1 MNFFGKNIFFF
12 LVLVIIFNSSNGF
25 FMPDKADA
33 IATSQLW
40 AQITEIGKVVE
51 STVGSWTRWAEEKM
65 GKKLR
70 DIVAKK
76 MMDYI
81 VDETVKWIQGG
92 GEPKFIGNWNVL
104 LKEAGDIAF
113 EEVVNELGVAGLCQP
128 FGIQVRLTLL
138 PVKKFYKRAECTL
151 DKVVSNIE
159 NFYIDFSVGGWNG
172 YLASFE
178 PQNNFYGQVIMAYD
192 EITKRS
198 QENKEA
204 AKSEGIAGGGFLSEK
219 RCLEYAP
226 NEDLNAKAQ
235 ACSDNFSGDQLKLCL
250 QEAQKAAP
258 SSKCLKE
265 EIITPGDTVGKV
277 MGEAVTSDSKWAANI
292 QSWTSALVNAA
303 INRLFQEG
311 LRAMVGSAQGGRIK
325 PFYPSDY
332 QDLVTSDTQQ
342 TKNTLTKEAKSFLS
356 EWQAISNYK
365 NLSLSYAE
373 QMLAD
378 LKEIKLNNCMVTDG
392 EISTASSTVSVL
404 QSEVN
409 DLNNKIKEAT
419 DVINQIESA
428 KTNENLMNAQYAYDK
443 FRNKYGELMWQQ
455 ITSGDVR
462 NSAKAQ
468 SEDLYNQLYGTG
480 GNLSSGLSI
489 DQRLK
494 ICTMGPGGKKS
505 GAL

>member
-204 AKSEGIAGGGFLSEK
+204 AKSEGIAGGGFLSTKKCVAYEEVDLKECETYYGVNDACVKEK
-219 RCLEYAP
+219 ENNR
-226 NEDLNAKAQ
+226 
-235 ACSDNFSGDQLKLCL
+235 
-250 QEAQKAAP
+250 
-258 SSKCLKE
+258 KCLKE

-428 KTNENLMNAQYAYDK
+428 KTNENLMNAQYAYNK